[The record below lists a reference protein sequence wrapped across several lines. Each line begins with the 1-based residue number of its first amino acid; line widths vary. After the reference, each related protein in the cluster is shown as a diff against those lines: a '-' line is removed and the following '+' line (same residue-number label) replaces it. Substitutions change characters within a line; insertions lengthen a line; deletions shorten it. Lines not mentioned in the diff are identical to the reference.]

1 MLDEA
6 MIIDAENRY
15 RDLSTQ
21 LINRKKPKEIN
32 EQLAQLRS
40 EINIK
45 TNTPNPIDGTI
56 VKSDRDKL
64 KSLLRNLPQRS

>member
-21 LINRKKPKEIN
+21 LINRKKPQEIN
-32 EQLAQLRS
+32 EKLAQLRS

-45 TNTPNPIDGTI
+45 TNTPVEVDDTI
-56 VKSDRDKL
+56 VRSDRGKL
-64 KSLLRNLPQRS
+64 KSLLRKLPQRP